1 MFQIVQINTEFVFFD
16 TCGDI
21 VMGMGIDIG
30 IDAKGDPGFF
40 AQPAAIPSI
49 TCISGRDSQLKQ
61 KISCCKASSISASL
75 LPTPAYTMVSAGKPH
90 SQCLPDFI
98 SADTVRSQ
106 SLLADQSQ

>member
-40 AQPAAIPSI
+40 AQP
-49 TCISGRDSQLKQ
+49 GRDPVDHLYFRQGL
-61 KISCCKASSISASL
+61 
-75 LPTPAYTMVSAGKPH
+75 
-90 SQCLPDFI
+90 
-98 SADTVRSQ
+98 TVETKDIV
-106 SLLADQSQ
+106 L